1 MKLKLSEI
9 LNINQILKTIID
21 GSEINIEPIMKFK
34 MLGIMK
40 SFEDSITNFESIRN
54 DLIMKL
60 GTADDNGNVSIDKN
74 DTDTIKKFNEEL
86 TKVLSVETDVTFT
99 KLKATEIFN
108 KGIKAEYLTILY
120 PIIEE

>member
-1 MKLKLSEI
+1 MKLKLLEI
-9 LNINQILKTIID
+9 LNINQVLKSIID
-21 GSEINIEPIMKFK
+21 DSEMNIEPIMKFK

-40 SFEDSITNFESIRN
+40 SFEDFIANFEIIRN

-60 GTADDNGNVSIDKN
+60 GTSDDNGNVSIAKD
-74 DTDTIKKFNEEL
+74 DTDTIRKFNDEL
-86 TKVLSVETDVTFT
+86 SKVLSVESDISFN
-99 KLKATEIFN
+99 KLKSIEIFN

>member
-21 GSEINIEPIMKFK
+21 DSEINIEPIMKFK

-40 SFEDSITNFESIRN
+40 SFEDLIANFEIIRN

-60 GTADDNGNVSIDKN
+60 GTADDGNISIDK
-74 DTDTIKKFNEEL
+74 DDIDTIKKFNDEM
-86 TKVLSVETDVTFT
+86 TKVLSVETDIAFN
-99 KLKATEIFN
+99 KLKLTEIFN